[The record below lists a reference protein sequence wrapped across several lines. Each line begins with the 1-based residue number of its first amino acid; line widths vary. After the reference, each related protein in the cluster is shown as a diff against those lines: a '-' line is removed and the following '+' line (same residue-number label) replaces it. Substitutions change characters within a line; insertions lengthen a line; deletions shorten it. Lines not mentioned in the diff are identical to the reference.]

1 MLKRDQRDWF
11 KYWKAPLVNRKPLDL
26 TKEFLKRN
34 SEEKNW
40 KTRINT
46 DDVDIPDSFLSLLE
60 AGGLNLEQQ
69 KEYARSYFLKRRSR
83 LSYTEIA
90 EKSRLITSNLSR
102 LGLFIRAKR
111 VGFYYPVRNE
121 ADTREI
127 FFLSLGSGKEAY
139 FPRVTG
145 LGLTFHRILDLNELK
160 PGKFGIP
167 EPDSS
172 SSSIAPEDLDLILIP
187 GIAFDGSGVR
197 LGYGK
202 GYYDR
207 LLVNAPLRRRAALA
221 YSLQMSD
228 SLPCGETDLS
238 AGLVV
243 TESGIIYCGMKGR
256 IKEGGK
262 QHD

>member
-1 MLKRDQRDWF
+1 MLKRDRRDWF
-11 KYWKAPLVNRKPLDL
+11 KYWKAPLTIEKPLDS
-26 TKEFLKRN
+26 TKEFLERN

-46 DDVDIPDSFLSLLE
+46 DDVYIPDSFLSLFE
-60 AGGLNLEQQ
+60 AGGLSLEQQ

-83 LSYTEIA
+83 LSRTEIA
-90 EKSRLITSNLSR
+90 EKSGRISDNLAR
-102 LGLFIRAKR
+102 LGLYSRAKR
-111 VGFYYPVRNE
+111 IGFYYPIRNE
-121 ADTREI
+121 VDTRKI
-127 FFLSLGSGKEAY
+127 FSRSLVSGKEAY
-139 FPRVTG
+139 FPRVNG
-145 LGLTFHRILDLNELK
+145 QGLTFHRILDQNEFK

-172 SSSIAPEDLDLILIP
+172 APSIAPEDLDLVLIP
-187 GIAFDGSGVR
+187 GIAFDDSGVR

-207 LLVNAPLRRRAALA
+207 LLAKVPLSRRVALA

-228 SLPCGETDLS
+228 SLPRGETDLS

-243 TESGIIYCGMKGR
+243 TESGIIFCRISR

-262 QHD
+262 QHV

>member
-1 MLKRDQRDWF
+1 
-11 KYWKAPLVNRKPLDL
+11 LDL
-26 TKEFLKRN
+26 TKGFLERI

-69 KEYARSYFLKRRSR
+69 KEYARSYFLTRRTR
-83 LSYTEIA
+83 LSNIEVA
-90 EKSRLITSNLSR
+90 EKSSRITDNLAR
-102 LGLFIRAKR
+102 LGLYSRARR

-121 ADTREI
+121 ADTRGI
-127 FFLSLGSGKEAY
+127 FSLCLGSGKEAY
-139 FPRVTG
+139 FPRVSGHG
-145 LGLTFHRILDLNELK
+145 LIFHRILSLNEFK

-172 SSSIAPEDLDLILIP
+172 SPGIAPEDLDLVLVP
-187 GIAFDGSGVR
+187 GIAFDDSGAR

-207 LLVNAPLRRRAALA
+207 LLVDVPLNLRVALA
-221 YSLQMSD
+221 YSLQVSD
-228 SLPCGETDLS
+228 SLPSGETDLR

-243 TESGIIYCGMKGR
+243 TESGIIFCRKKE
-256 IKEGGK
+256 KEGGK
-262 QHD
+262 QHV